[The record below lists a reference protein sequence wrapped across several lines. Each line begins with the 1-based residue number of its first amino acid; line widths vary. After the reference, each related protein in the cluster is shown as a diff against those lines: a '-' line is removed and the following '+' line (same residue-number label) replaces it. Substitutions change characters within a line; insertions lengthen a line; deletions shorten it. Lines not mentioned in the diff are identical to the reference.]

1 MKILHVTN
9 YMYPNI
15 GGIEQTSRDIINSL
29 LNECEQKVICFN
41 NGKKDVTDRL
51 DGIEVTRCAAKFKIS
66 SQAIS
71 FSFKKRLKEQFKKFQ
86 PDVVIF
92 HYPNPFQAHY
102 LLKLLKK
109 NSLCKLVVWWHLDIT
124 KQKLLGRLF
133 KGQSIKLL
141 KRAEKII
148 ATSPNYLEGS
158 PYLSAFKEKCIV
170 IPSCI
175 NEKRLEIT
183 EKSIRLK
190 DKIRSENEG
199 KILCFAIGRHVEYKG
214 YEYLIKASKQ
224 LDDRFVIYLGGE
236 GKLTPKLKQ
245 LADGDDKIRFLGK
258 ISDEEVVAYMSACDI
273 YCFPSITKNEAFG
286 LALAEAMSFG
296 KPAVT
301 FTIEGS
307 GVNYV
312 SLDGITGLEVENR
325 NSDNYA
331 KAICTLAENEELRK
345 NLGEAAKARV
355 DELFLYVHFKKQLL
369 ELLYNLL

>member
-9 YMYPNI
+9 YMYPNV
-15 GGIEQTSRDIINSL
+15 GGIEQTSRDIINSM

-51 DGIEVTRCAAKFKIS
+51 DGIEITRCAAKFKIS

-102 LLKLLKK
+102 LLKLLRK

-124 KQKLLGRLF
+124 KQKILGKLF
-133 KGQSIKLL
+133 KSQSIKLL
-141 KRAEKII
+141 QRADKII

-183 EKSIRLK
+183 EKSIHLK
-190 DKIRSENEG
+190 EKILSENEG

-214 YEYLIKASKQ
+214 YEYLIKASKR

-307 GVNYV
+307 GANYV

-331 KAICTLAENEELRK
+331 KAICTLAENEALRK